1 MSEMIERVAR
11 AIFPDCWN
19 DEWINSL
26 GVYTW
31 EDFEVDRDRARTKAR
46 AAIEAMREPTD
57 EMLSAAGT
65 RRPVDDEVMGPDHPW
80 ALWDSMTDAALNGNT

>member
-1 MSEMIERVAR
+1 MAEMIERVSR
-11 AIFPDCWN
+11 AIRDAEDNMAN
-19 DEWINSL
+19 DWL
-26 GVYTW
+26 DV
-31 EDFEVDRDRARTKAR
+31 AR

-80 ALWDSMTDAALNGNT
+80 ALWDSMIDAALNGNT

>member
-1 MSEMIERVAR
+1 MAEMIERVSR
-11 AIFPDCWN
+11 AIRDAEDNMAN
-19 DEWINSL
+19 DWL
-26 GVYTW
+26 DV
-31 EDFEVDRDRARTKAR
+31 AR